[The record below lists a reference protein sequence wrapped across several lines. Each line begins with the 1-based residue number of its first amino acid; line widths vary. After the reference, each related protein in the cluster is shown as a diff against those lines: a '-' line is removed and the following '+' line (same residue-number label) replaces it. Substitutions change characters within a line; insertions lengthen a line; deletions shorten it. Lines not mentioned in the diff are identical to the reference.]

1 MNEEDLKE
9 VGVAT
14 LGARRKLQ
22 IAISGEFMILI
33 SNMVTNIVISNF
45 HI

>member
-9 VGVAT
+9 VGVTT

-22 IAISGEFMILI
+22 IAISGEFVVLI
-33 SNMVTNIVISNF
+33 INMVVDIVSINF
-45 HI
+45 YI

>member
-9 VGVAT
+9 VGVVK

-22 IAISGEFMILI
+22 IAISGILK
-33 SNMVTNIVISNF
+33 NNIK
-45 HI
+45 